1 MMSRNGN
8 GNGNGTTVK
17 RKNWTVMVYLSGDN
31 DLSEE
36 CVWSLKEMYRAT
48 VSPSVGLVVQIDPKG
63 SGPLRFDVG
72 RFFEKNASKNSSQAK
87 SQAGQ
92 TRSLQAEVAVLGGKD
107 GVLFGRGNRL
117 PRLSVSG
124 HRTSHRRRPG
134 GERDDMAS
142 PEMLRRFVLDCR
154 NTHPA
159 DHYMLIL
166 SGHGGTALGHSFLLD
181 RFPPR
186 AMSMSD
192 VTKAIKNTRGKE
204 DPIGKM
210 IDIIGMDSCGMGMAE
225 VGYELRGCADYFV
238 ASEGFEQNTGWPYH
252 KVLEILNNATPE
264 LEPRAIASQIVEAHT
279 NYYADFL
286 MAGISTDIA
295 ACDLK
300 KSEKLVA
307 EVKRLAEILK
317 DALPDN
323 TGEVYNKYGE
333 GLEPQQRMTSDAI
346 ILAHWRA
353 QSYGFERQTDLS
365 DFCDL
370 LQKGTEDPV
379 VNKACN
385 DVITAIT
392 GKKLDDGTNDGYV
405 IKSLHTGG
413 SFQYSNG
420 VAVYFPWAE
429 FFNAYNR
436 LAFSN
441 DTCWGEFVKVYVQRT
456 RRCPRPGA
464 RPLISMPRADD
475 SFDVKN
481 FPEAGVKNFP
491 EAGIKFGNGLVP
503 QVKNPPDVF
512 LKSDTP
518 ELRTENAARVSRGKA
533 GRYGSQN

>member
-1 MMSRNGN
+1 MSRNEK
-8 GNGNGTTVK
+8 GTAVT

-48 VSPSVGLVVQIDPKG
+48 VSSTVGLVVQIDPRG
-63 SGPLRFDVG
+63 SRPRRFDVG
-72 RFFEKNASKNSSQAK
+72 QFFEKNAPRQPSSAR
-87 SQAGQ
+87 SGAGQ
-92 TRSLQAEVAVLGGKD
+92 ISLQAQVALATEVAVLGGKD
-107 GVLFGRGNRL
+107 GVLFGLGNPL

-124 HRTSHRRRPG
+124 RRTRHRRRPS
-134 GERDDMAS
+134 GEGDDMAS

-181 RFPPR
+181 GFPPR
-186 AMSMSD
+186 AMSMGD
-192 VTKAIKNTRGKE
+192 VAKAIKNTRGKE
-204 DPIGKM
+204 DPQGKT
-210 IDIIGMDSCGMGMAE
+210 IDIVGMDSCGMGMAE
-225 VGYELRGCADYFV
+225 VGYELRDCADYLV

-252 KVLEILNNATPE
+252 KVLEILNKPNSV
-264 LEPRAIASQIVEAHT
+264 LEPRDVASQIVEAHT
-279 NYYADFL
+279 NYYDDFF
-286 MAGISTDIA
+286 MAGVSTDIA

-300 KSEKLVA
+300 KSEMLVA
-307 EVKRLAEILK
+307 KVKCLAEILK
-317 DALPDN
+317 KALPDN
-323 TGEVYNKYGE
+323 TGEVYKGYAE
-333 GLEPQQRMTSDAI
+333 GLDLQQRMASDAI

-370 LQKGTEDPV
+370 LQKGTEDPTV
-379 VNKACN
+379 IRACN

-392 GKKLDDGTNDGYV
+392 GRKLDDGTNDGYV

-429 FFNAYNR
+429 FFNTYKS
-436 LAFSN
+436 LAFSK

-464 RPLISMPRADD
+464 RPLRSIPRADD

-481 FPEAGVKNFP
+481 FPEAGVRNFP
-491 EAGIKFGNGLVP
+491 EAGIKFGKGLVP

-512 LKSDTP
+512 FKPDPP
-518 ELRTENAARVSRGKA
+518 ESGTENAARVYRGKA